1 MRTRPGFVLQP
12 FSKQFVAVSVE
23 PTGLRGNVV
32 VNLNGVGAFLWEQ
45 LQQDRTFDQLLSAM
59 LDRFEVAPAQ
69 AQADLENFL
78 ATLRQNNLLIE

>member
-12 FSKQFVAVSVE
+12 FAKQFVAVSVE
-23 PTGLRGNVV
+23 PTGLSGNVL
-32 VNLNGVGAFLWEQ
+32 VNLNAVGAFLWEH

-69 AQADLENFL
+69 AQADLQNFL